1 VTCSGAGEPTLADVA
16 AQYPQWRCVR
26 GISGL
31 YHAGHEATGQQV
43 TGEDPLD
50 LRDQIK
56 AAEARHAWH
65 SFALTSSRPPQST
78 GPQP

>member
-1 VTCSGAGEPTLADVA
+1 VTGNQAGEPTLADVQA
-16 AQYPQWRCVR
+16 RYPLWVCAQ

-31 YHAGHEATGQQV
+31 YHAEHTATGQQV

-65 SFALTSSRPPQST
+65 TSL
-78 GPQP
+78 

>member
-1 VTCSGAGEPTLADVA
+1 VSGHPAGEPTLADVQ
-16 AQYPQWRCVR
+16 AQYPHWQC
-26 GISGL
+26 GQAISGM
-31 YHAGHEATGQQV
+31 YFADRPATGQQV

-65 SFALTSSRPPQST
+65 SALLDPS
-78 GPQP
+78 

>member
-1 VTCSGAGEPTLADVA
+1 MTGAPAGEPTLAEVQ
-16 AQYPQWRCVR
+16 AQYPDWQC
-26 GISGL
+26 GQAISGM
-31 YHAGHEATGQQV
+31 YFADRPATGQQV

-65 SFALTSSRPPQST
+65 TALFDPS
-78 GPQP
+78 

>member
-1 VTCSGAGEPTLADVA
+1 MTTDPAGEPTLAEVQ
-16 AQYPQWRCVR
+16 AQYPHWSCAR

-31 YHAGHEATGQQV
+31 YHAGNEATRQQV

-56 AAEARHAWH
+56 AAEARHTWH
-65 SFALTSSRPPQST
+65 TH
-78 GPQP
+78 